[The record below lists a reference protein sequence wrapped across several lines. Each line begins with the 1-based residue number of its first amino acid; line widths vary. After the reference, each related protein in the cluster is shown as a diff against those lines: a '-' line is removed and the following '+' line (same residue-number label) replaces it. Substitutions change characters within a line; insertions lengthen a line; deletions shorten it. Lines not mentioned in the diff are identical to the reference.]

1 MAPIHATVEQ
11 TNIILRGG
19 NKKKHMKN
27 SKKNIVQG
35 APDINLYPVK
45 QFRKGEEWKEG
56 AFINSLNNNNYNKHK
71 KNKVYNER
79 TMSQVIH
86 GNFNKFI
93 KNGMKP
99 NDFNEKLNKYY
110 NHLND
115 NDLENLRT
123 DYAKFYNDKLEES
136 RAKYKAIR
144 DKYEKKKKE
153 RQTRNEIREQR
164 ERNISLLEEK
174 IYDNLEMNKGMTHA
188 KCQRRINIIYNV
200 LQKAGYSSVDNYI
213 NSSSDNEI
221 VF

>member
-1 MAPIHATVEQ
+1 MAPIHATVQQ

-19 NKKKHMKN
+19 ERKKHMKN

-35 APDINLYPVK
+35 APSIDLYPVK

-56 AFINSLNNNNYNKHK
+56 AFIKFLNNNNYNKHK

-79 TMSQVIH
+79 TMSQVLH

-93 KNGMKP
+93 KNGMNP
-99 NDFNEKLNKYY
+99 NDFNEKLEKYY
-110 NHLND
+110 SHLND
-115 NDLENLRT
+115 GDLENLRN

-153 RQTRNEIREQR
+153 RQERNEIREQR
-164 ERNISLLEEK
+164 ERNISRLEEK
-174 IYDNLEMNKGMTHA
+174 IYENLEMKKGVTHA
-188 KCQRRINIIYNV
+188 KIQRRINMIYTI

-213 NSSSDNEI
+213 NSSSDKEI